1 MGRRTAISAVATAA
15 ALLLAALPA
24 PTAQAG
30 TPAPPPLGLRD
41 RQTEIV
47 ADTNTIIVT
56 FDRAQSNPGQ
66 AATTAVEQP
75 ADQVADA
82 DISKVVPITSKLV
95 AVTLDQPVTEA
106 EAAAIGDQ
114 VEQSDGVK
122 AAEPS
127 EVLTAGTTDDGFY
140 TYLWNLKAN
149 SPSSYGVDAETA
161 WTTSTGAGT
170 VVGVIDTGIT
180 AHPDLTGSS
189 SAIVGGNVI
198 AGYDFIS
205 DSASAGDGDG
215 RDADPSDAG
224 DFCASDPN
232 ASSSSWH
239 GTHVAGIIAAIGNN
253 GRGVVGVAPDAKIQ
267 PLRALGRC
275 GGTIEDI
282 ITAILWGSGVSVIG
296 LPQNPHPAS
305 VLNLSLGGRASCT
318 VAMQTA
324 INAAVAK
331 GVPVV
336 VAAGNDNEALANEMP
351 ANCSNVI
358 RVVASSYE
366 GARAPYS
373 NYGSSAAP
381 ATIAAPGGSGN
392 DGADVND
399 WILSTWN
406 FGTESAGMPAYAGM
420 VGTSMAAPHVAAVAA
435 LLKQLDPSM
444 SAAKITDY
452 LTGSATAMPSCGT
465 TACGAGV
472 VNAAR
477 AVAAADA
484 TAVLAKLAKPS
495 IAGTPVVGATLSTSG
510 AGATGATYSY
520 QWLRNGSEQIA
531 GATASSY
538 VVSTDDL
545 GAQLSVTV
553 TATIAGSSASKTSE
567 PVSITASSVADL
579 AVPVI
584 TGTPA
589 VGRRLTTAGTGVDG
603 ALYSYQWYRSGTA
616 VSGATAS
623 GYLVTGPDLGKQ
635 LSVRVTATLRGESVS
650 KTSASTQAVVAGR
663 FANTA
668 RPSTSGTHRKGHT
681 LKVKAGNWAPSATT
695 VKYRWLRNGAS
706 ISGATKSSYKLTSK
720 DKGKRISVRVTVYRS
735 GYLTTSV
742 TSSSRRIS

>member
-41 RQTEIV
+41 RQAEIV
-47 ADTNTIIVT
+47 TDTNTIIVT
-56 FDRAQSNPGQ
+56 FDRAQSNPTQ
-66 AATTAVEQP
+66 AATQAVEQP

-114 VEQSDGVK
+114 VEDADGVK

-127 EVLTAGTTDDGFY
+127 EVLTAGATDDGFY
-140 TYLWNLKAN
+140 SYLWNLKEN
-149 SPSSYGVDAETA
+149 SPSTFGVDAETA
-161 WTTSTGAGT
+161 WATSTGAGT
-170 VVGVIDTGIT
+170 IVGVIDTGIT

-189 SAIVGGNVI
+189 TAIVGGNVI

-215 RDADPSDAG
+215 RDANPSDDG

-232 ASSSSWH
+232 ASESSWH

-305 VLNLSLGGRASCT
+305 VLNLSLGGRASCS

-358 RVVASSYE
+358 RVVASTYE

-373 NYGSSAAP
+373 NYGSSAVP
-381 ATIAAPGGSGN
+381 ATIAAPGGSGR
-392 DGADVND
+392 DGGNVND

-406 FGTESAGMPAYAGM
+406 FGSQSVGTPAYAGM

-444 SAAKITDY
+444 SPAKITDY
-452 LTGSATAMPSCGT
+452 LTGSATAMSSCGST
-465 TACGAGV
+465 TCGAGV
-472 VNAAR
+472 LNAAR
-477 AVAAADA
+477 AVAAANA
-484 TAVLAKLAKPS
+484 TTALANLQKPS
-495 IAGTPVVGATLSTSG
+495 ITGTPEVGATLSTKG

-520 QWLRNGSEQIA
+520 QWLRNGSEIA
-531 GATASSY
+531 GANASGY
-538 VVSTDDL
+538 TVNTDDL
-545 GAQLSVTV
+545 GAQLAVTV
-553 TATIAGSSASKTSE
+553 TATIAGKAASKTSE
-567 PVSITASSVADL
+567 PVSVTAKPVGDL

-584 TGTPA
+584 TGTAA
-589 VGRRLTTAGTGVDG
+589 VGRRLTTTGTGLDG
-603 ALYSYQWYRSGTA
+603 AQYSYQWYRSGVA
-616 VSGATAS
+616 ISGATAS
-623 GYLVTGPDLGKQ
+623 GYLITGPDLGKQ
-635 LSVRVTATLRGESVS
+635 LSVQVTATLAGESVS
-650 KTSASTQAVVAGR
+650 KTSAATPKVVAGR
-663 FANTA
+663 FSNMS
-668 RPSTSGTHRKGHT
+668 RPSTSGAARKGHT
-681 LKVKAGNWAPSATT
+681 LKVKAGNWSPSATT

-706 ISGATKSSYKLTSK
+706 ISKATKSSYKLTSK

-735 GYLTTSV
+735 GYSTASV
-742 TSSSRRIS
+742 TSASRRIS